1 MKVSKSLQEV
11 KILTRG
17 DAYVTPLQHYHLEE
31 VELHRETIKDFKNFG
46 YDSVDQALKEM
57 CENAECYVCRNSRG
71 EIIFISGLW
80 HYEDSDMPQMF
91 MLLASNIRE
100 NTFCMSRMTDKILD
114 FYHSIHP
121 HLSMTISVKRESMLQ
136 WAAFIGFSPIELIH
150 NESFVY
156 FERCFLA
163 INGGNDK
170 LLRPA
175 MH

>member
-1 MKVSKSLQEV
+1 MDSISFTEA

-57 CENAECYVCRNSRG
+57 CENAECYVCRNSVG

-80 HYEDSDMPQMF
+80 HYPDGDMPQMF
-91 MLLASNIRE
+91 MLLASNIAE

-114 FYHSIHP
+114 FYHSSHP
-121 HLSMTISVKRESMLQ
+121 YLSMLISTKRESMLQ
-136 WAAFIGFSPIELIH
+136 WAAFIGFYPIEMVD

-163 INGGNDK
+163 INDANDK
-170 LLRPA
+170 SLRPA